1 MLFLFRILKTKRSRL
16 APMGAAS
23 LLGGVRLAR
32 YSGQR
37 DDSCGKVGVAAPKNP
52 NNH

>member
-1 MLFLFRILKTKRSRL
+1 MKTKRSRL
-16 APMGAAS
+16 APMAAAS

-32 YSGQR
+32 YSVQR
-37 DDSCGKVGVAAPKNP
+37 DDSCRKVGVAAPKNQ